1 MPFCP
6 KCKFK
11 YNEGVTKCPDCEC
24 DLVDE
29 IEIPDDNE
37 EIALNSLFKSNP
49 QYVKKSD
56 KYKDIHSSSLSL
68 INVSVCGAIFLVLN
82 AFSLLPIHFAFE
94 GLSGGLFYVI
104 MGTLFAVFFI
114 GGLVS
119 LRSANQIKSEI
130 QSEEDL
136 TKQIIEYITDKFSTE
151 SINVTSENEAE
162 IYYERVEIIKSAIND
177 KYGELNEAYLES
189 LIEQIYE
196 KLFD

>member
-68 INVSVCGAIFLVLN
+68 IIVSVCGAIFLVLN
-82 AFSLLPIHFAFE
+82 AFSLLPIQFAFE